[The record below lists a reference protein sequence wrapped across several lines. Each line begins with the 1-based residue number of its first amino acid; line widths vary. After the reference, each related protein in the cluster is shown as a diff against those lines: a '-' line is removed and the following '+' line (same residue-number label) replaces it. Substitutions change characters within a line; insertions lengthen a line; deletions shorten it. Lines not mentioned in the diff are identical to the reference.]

1 MIGVLHLKNL
11 FASCGVF
18 YKENEPLSAHT
29 SFRIGGPARWLAE
42 PENAEQLICLLSA
55 LREKDIRYFIKGNGS
70 NLLAADEGFDGVV
83 IELGN
88 RFAEVRVEGSCIYAE
103 AGALLSRIANAALDH
118 GLTGLEF
125 AHGIPGSLG
134 GAVFMNAGAYGGEMK
149 DVVCRVTYLDS
160 DLKVCTM
167 TGAEAEFIY
176 RGSIF
181 KQHRDWVILS
191 AEMELHPG
199 DAEQIR
205 ELMRDLAGRRR
216 DKQPLEYPSAGSTFK
231 RPEGYFAAK
240 LIEDCGLKG
249 LQVGGAQVS
258 EKHSGFVINKGGATC
273 SDVLALCSKVYDTVM
288 ERFGVPLEREIEL
301 LGMQEE
307 K

>member
-1 MIGVLHLKNL
+1 MKDI
-11 FASCGVF
+11 FTSCGVV

-42 PENAEQLICLLSA
+42 PENVGQLIDLLTV
-55 LREKDIRYFIKGNGS
+55 LREKDIPYFIKGNGS
-70 NLLAADEGFDGVV
+70 NLLAADEGSDGVV
-83 IELGN
+83 IELGS
-88 RFAEVRVEGSCIYAE
+88 RFAAISVDGSCVCAE

-118 GLTGLEF
+118 SLTGLEF

-149 DVVCRVTYLDS
+149 DVVRKVTYLDS
-160 DLKVCTM
+160 KLKVCTM
-167 TGAEAEFIY
+167 TGEEAAFIY

-191 AEMELHPG
+191 AEMELQPG
-199 DAEQIR
+199 DPAEISAQ
-205 ELMRDLAGRRR
+205 MRDLAARRR

-258 EKHSGFVINKGGATC
+258 EKHSGFVVNKGGATC
-273 SDVLALCSKVYDTVM
+273 ADVLELCGRIYDTVLD
-288 ERFGVPLEREIEL
+288 RFGVPLEREVEL
-301 LGMQEE
+301 LGRAEE
-307 K
+307 R